1 MQTVKA
7 GQWRDRTTPLPELDF
22 GRLNMHI
29 STDRYTSRE
38 YQERERELIWM
49 RVWQIVGRA
58 DELPEAGDWQEH
70 RIFDQ
75 SYVIVRGKDGRLRGF
90 VNACRHRGNKLCK
103 GRGHAARFVCQYHLW
118 SYGLDGHLL
127 AVGRPD
133 LVGPIDKDEHGLLEV
148 PVDCFAGFIF
158 LNPDPRSAPLAEFLG
173 QEVIEGLA
181 PYKLDEMIPVG
192 MDVRESLDCNWKV
205 VIDAF
210 SEGYHIIG
218 VHPEL
223 LSVID
228 LEAGNSRHGF
238 YGDHGM
244 AVAPFE
250 VKNVRACSLEQQVEG
265 IRALP
270 GTFPT
275 VAEVLPLFEQLV
287 AAYRNSNGT
296 LEFPEGVTVRALLQ
310 QATRQ
315 TLTAK
320 GLDVSGLSDDQMSDN
335 QGWFLF
341 PNFFMTIR
349 AGEATV
355 IMAEPHPDGD
365 PNRCVWHVTA
375 YVWLPPPLRSQHR
388 VEPVDVKEPGSYPY
402 FLALQQDYEQM
413 PRQQLGL
420 RNRTLGHMSLAREE
434 VSIARFHSV
443 VDRYLEGKAS
453 PFEERA
459 PSRNNRVR

>member
-1 MQTVKA
+1 MA
-7 GQWRDRTTPLPELDF
+7 SATPAEWIKKTKLLPELDF
-22 GRLNMHI
+22 DKLNMRI
-29 STDRYTSRE
+29 TTDRYTSRE
-38 YQERERELIWM
+38 YQERERRRIWM
-49 RVWQIVGRA
+49 KVWQIAGRA
-58 DELPEAGDWQEH
+58 DELPEAGDWKEY

-75 SYVIVRGKDGRLRGF
+75 SYVIVRGTDGKIRGF
-90 VNACRHRGNKLCK
+90 VNACRHRGNVLCQGK
-103 GRGHAARFVCQYHLW
+103 GHSPRFLCPYHLW
-118 SYGLDGHLL
+118 SYGLDGRLL

-133 LVGPIDKDEHGLLEV
+133 LVGPIDKAEHGLLEV
-148 PVDCFAGFIF
+148 PVDCCAGFVF
-158 LNPDPRSAPLAEFLG
+158 VNPDPSAAPLAEFLR

-192 MDVRESLDCNWKV
+192 MDVRESLQCNWKV

-218 VHPEL
+218 VHPQL

-250 VKNVRACSLEQQVEG
+250 VKNVQSYSLEQQVEG

-275 VAEVLPLFEQLV
+275 VAEVLPRFEQLV
-287 AAYRNSNGT
+287 AAFRKDER
-296 LEFPEGVTVRALLQ
+296 LEFPQGVGVRTLLQ
-310 QATRQ
+310 QATRD

-320 GLDVSGLSDDQMSDN
+320 GLDVSALLDDQMSDS

-341 PNFFMTIR
+341 PNFYMTIR
-349 AGEATV
+349 AGEATTV
-355 IMAEPHPDGD
+355 MSFPHPDGD
-365 PNRCVWHVTA
+365 PNRCIWHVTA
-375 YVWLPPPLRSQHR
+375 YLWLPPALRARHR
-388 VEPVDVKEPGSYPY
+388 AELVDVREPHSYPY

-413 PRQQLGL
+413 PRQQKGL
-420 RNRTLGHMSLAREE
+420 RNHTLKYMSLAREE

-443 VDRYLEGKAS
+443 VDRYLAGEAGES
-453 PFEERA
+453 T
-459 PSRNNRVR
+459 